1 MCSLIIIHQ
10 QQFGHRNKKFENDEK
25 CQIAGIN
32 VARMKGVDI
41 NDPIMKQFVDN
52 LERVNNLAE
61 NSEGFIWRLK
71 DENDDATSFKP
82 YNDEQ
87 VIINISVW
95 DSIESLKDFVFKT
108 FHSDFLKRRKEWFKS
123 YGKIQVAMWWI
134 QEGEIPT
141 IEEAVDKLE
150 YLQKN
155 VPSEMVFDFKNIFP
169 KPIVNN
175 N

>member
-1 MCSLIIIHQ
+1 
-10 QQFGHRNKKFENDEK
+10 
-25 CQIAGIN
+25 
-32 VARMKGVDI
+32 
-41 NDPIMKQFVDN
+41 
-52 LERVNNLAE
+52 
-61 NSEGFIWRLK
+61 LK